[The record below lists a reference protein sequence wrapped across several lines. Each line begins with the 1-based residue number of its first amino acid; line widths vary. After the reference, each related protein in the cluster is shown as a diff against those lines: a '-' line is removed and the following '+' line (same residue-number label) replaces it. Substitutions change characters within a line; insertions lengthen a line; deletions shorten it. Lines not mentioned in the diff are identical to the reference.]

1 MLQYTTVKILCFYLA
16 STICIFG
23 FIITK
28 KKKIKKERINN
39 KKEKQTIHFEL
50 ESNLSIEYTYVS
62 LRKCSL

>member
-1 MLQYTTVKILCFYLA
+1 MFLFNQHYLY
-16 STICIFG
+16 FWVYYYE
-23 FIITK
+23 